1 MQKIIYNDN
10 NDNNINNKQHFSLIK
25 MPMDEYDNTVADF
38 DEIINI
44 RGGDDANIET
54 IIADFMNKV
63 VPQNAN
69 TIVINYQTFNQTE
82 QAEKLKKRI
91 QETIKTLN
99 NALSVLDSRTI
110 TTIGGKVA
118 HYVVPEQYD
127 TELGFRPKWYHV
139 QVWR

>member
-1 MQKIIYNDN
+1 
-10 NDNNINNKQHFSLIK
+10 
-25 MPMDEYDNTVADF
+25 MDEYDDTVADF

-91 QETIKTLN
+91 RETIKTLN

-127 TELGFRPKWYHV
+127 PELGFRPKWYLV